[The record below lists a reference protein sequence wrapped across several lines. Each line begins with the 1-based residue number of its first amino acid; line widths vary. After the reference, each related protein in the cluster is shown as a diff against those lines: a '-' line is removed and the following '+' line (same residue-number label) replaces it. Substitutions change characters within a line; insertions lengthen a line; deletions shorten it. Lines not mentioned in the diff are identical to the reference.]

1 VGPVSGEHGRSSGTM
16 VSVGERPVSASGPD
30 PRAHQPAELDAQSP
44 RTSAGPNRRY
54 LLGLAAVI
62 LIAFVARFWGLLYGL
77 PHSYY
82 PDESSVVGDA
92 LKMATTGDPRPSQF
106 LWPTFWIYV
115 VAISLRVGLLASWL
129 PGGIWP
135 LGTAALDNMT
145 YVYGVSRTVTA
156 LAGVLTVLG
165 LYAVGARWLERLGLP
180 TPRLYA
186 LLGAGFLALSP
197 LHIQHSHVTSPD
209 VPTTAFVV
217 LAAWLVLRLLDSGT
231 PIWYLL
237 GGVAIGLASAAKYP
251 SAMFAAAL
259 VVAHLARAGL
269 SLRRPWTPL
278 LALFDLRLW
287 AAGLVTVAVFFAT
300 SPYILLD
307 WQHFQAD
314 FVSQAN
320 RVLQR
325 GPVGEVGVTGP
336 FAPILYVPLAMAW
349 GLDTPVALLALVG
362 LAAAG
367 WLAFRRG
374 PGADTTRWALLTLLV
389 FPILLYV
396 FSWSWQHRFARYL
409 VPLVPFGCLLAAL
422 GLAGLVGLL
431 SRARPTLPASLIAVA
446 LGVGAMLYQADGVI
460 RYDLLLTRPDTRT
473 LTARWLE
480 QNLPPGEQVMVEWY
494 GPPYGNVRQMGFD
507 LSDRPLDRYLGR
519 TPRYVVTSSFS
530 YDRWLRDPAQFG
542 RRVAFY
548 TTLHQQT
555 PLLFEIRPWPEL
567 AYDPVQEGW
576 DGWHGLPLDA
586 SARPGPVLRVH
597 QLTP

>member
-1 VGPVSGEHGRSSGTM
+1 M
-16 VSVGERPVSASGPD
+16 VSVGEQPVSASAAE
-30 PRAHQPAELDAQSP
+30 PRVRPSADQDTQSP
-44 RTSAGPNRRY
+44 RSAAGDGRRH
-54 LLGLAAVI
+54 LLWLGVVILVAVI
-62 LIAFVARFWGLLYGL
+62 ARFWGLLYGL
-77 PHSYY
+77 PHAYY

-92 LKMATTGDPRPSQF
+92 LRMATTGDLRPNQF

-115 VAISLRVGLLASWL
+115 VALSMRIGLVASWL
-129 PGGIWP
+129 PVAGIWP

-145 YVYGVSRTVTA
+145 YVYGISRTVTA
-156 LAGVLTVLG
+156 LAGVLTVVG
-165 LYAVGARWLERLGLP
+165 LYAVGVCWLARLRLP
-180 TPRLYA
+180 NPRLYA

-217 LAAWLVLRLLDSGT
+217 LAAWLVLRLLDSGALT
-231 PIWYLL
+231 WYLL
-237 GGVAIGLASAAKYP
+237 GSLALGLASAAKYP

-259 VVAHLARAGL
+259 VVGHLARSGL
-269 SLRRPWTPL
+269 SLRRPWTLPL
-278 LALFDLRLW
+278 AFFNRRLW
-287 AAGLVTVAVFFAT
+287 AAGLVTVVVFFAT
-300 SPYILLD
+300 SPYILID
-307 WQHFQAD
+307 WSRFEAD
-314 FVSQAN
+314 FISQAN

-336 FAPILYVPLAMAW
+336 FAPVLYVPLAMAW
-349 GLDTPVALLALVG
+349 GLDTPVALLAAAG
-362 LAAAG
+362 LIMAG
-367 WLAFRRG
+367 WLALRGG
-374 PGADTTRWALLTLLV
+374 PGAGTTRWALLTLLI

-422 GLAGLVGLL
+422 GLAGLVTLL
-431 SRARPTLPASLIAVA
+431 ARLRPALPPSLVAVTI
-446 LGVGAMLYQADGVI
+446 GVAAMLYQADGVI

-519 TPRYVVTSSFS
+519 SPRYVVTSSFS

-542 RRVAFY
+542 RRVTFY

-555 PLLFEIRPWPEL
+555 PLLFELRPWPEL

-576 DGWHGLPLDA
+576 DGWHGLPLDG